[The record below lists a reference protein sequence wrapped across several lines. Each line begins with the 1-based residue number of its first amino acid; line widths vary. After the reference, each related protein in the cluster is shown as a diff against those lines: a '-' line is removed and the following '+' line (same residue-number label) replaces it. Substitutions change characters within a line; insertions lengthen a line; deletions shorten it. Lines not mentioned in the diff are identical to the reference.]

1 MTICSTS
8 PRLRGRAFC
17 VCFIVALLLV
27 TDDWECVNKKNRGAS
42 LAGSQRWYAAC
53 RRMEADVKLV
63 CNFQEHLLRTP
74 AVADSKNEETFKVV
88 DRRLFGE
95 DGELRQDVVEQ
106 ERRNEEAAEKKAA
119 AQAESK
125 AKAAAAAA
133 AAAATMPAPT
143 QNAGAVAANAGSAG
157 APGNG
162 AGLAE
167 VTPEDAAAEAQDS
180 GEINPTSRS
189 FQMLIDFLT
198 RNAAAMLGGMADPRT
213 GQAFVDLEGAR
224 EVIDMLDALREKTRG
239 NLSKED
245 DNLLIEVIGS
255 LKLTFME
262 ISKVA
267 AEQMAKKAKAK

>member
-1 MTICSTS
+1 
-8 PRLRGRAFC
+8 
-17 VCFIVALLLV
+17 
-27 TDDWECVNKKNRGAS
+27 
-42 LAGSQRWYAAC
+42 
-53 RRMEADVKLV
+53 
-63 CNFQEHLLRTP
+63 
-74 AVADSKNEETFKVV
+74 VADSKNEETFKVV

-119 AQAESK
+119 AQAEAK
-125 AKAAAAAA
+125 AKAAAASSAGK
-133 AAAATMPAPT
+133 ATPAPAA
-143 QNAGAVAANAGSAG
+143 NPLAANADASG
-157 APGNG
+157 AAGNG
-162 AGLAE
+162 AGLAA
-167 VTPEDAAAEAQDS
+167 VTPEDAAAEALDS
-180 GEINPTSRS
+180 GDINPTSRS

>member
-1 MTICSTS
+1 
-8 PRLRGRAFC
+8 
-17 VCFIVALLLV
+17 
-27 TDDWECVNKKNRGAS
+27 
-42 LAGSQRWYAAC
+42 
-53 RRMEADVKLV
+53 
-63 CNFQEHLLRTP
+63 
-74 AVADSKNEETFKVV
+74 VADSKHEETFKVV

-106 ERRNEEAAEKKAA
+106 ERRNDEAAEKKAA
-119 AQAESK
+119 AQAEAK
-125 AKAAAAAA
+125 AKAAAASSAGKA
-133 AAAATMPAPT
+133 MPAQAP
-143 QNAGAVAANAGSAG
+143 GAFAANVDAQSAAGNGAALAAAGSAE
-157 APGNG
+157 
-162 AGLAE
+162 LA
-167 VTPEDAAAEAQDS
+167 PEDAAAEAQDA
-180 GEINPTSRS
+180 GDMNPTSRS

-239 NLSKED
+239 NLSKDD

>member
-1 MTICSTS
+1 
-8 PRLRGRAFC
+8 
-17 VCFIVALLLV
+17 
-27 TDDWECVNKKNRGAS
+27 
-42 LAGSQRWYAAC
+42 
-53 RRMEADVKLV
+53 
-63 CNFQEHLLRTP
+63 
-74 AVADSKNEETFKVV
+74 VADSKHEEPFKVV

-119 AQAESK
+119 AQAQKK
-125 AKAAAAAA
+125 AEAAAAAKSTPLQTGSS
-133 AAAATMPAPT
+133 AAAT
-143 QNAGAVAANAGSAG
+143 AGAMDAPGSAG
-157 APGNG
+157 NG
-162 AGLAE
+162 DALAGVA
-167 VTPEDAAAEAQDS
+167 PEDAAAEAQDV
-180 GEINPTSRS
+180 GEMNPTSRS

-239 NLSKED
+239 NLSKDED
-245 DNLLIEVIGS
+245 SLLIEVIGS